1 VREGGVSK
9 SKVTRLGRRGRGS
22 RKIKRKDRRKNAKKG
37 MRRTGEVGAGSE
49 SRNRRRSGVGRS
61 RLRVRSGVGSRRGSD
76 VVLALVDVDGR
87 VSTAG
92 LVLSVVAREGAGL
105 GVEGDVAGEGV
116 GAPCE

>member
-1 VREGGVSK
+1 MRKRKEGWKREG
-9 SKVTRLGRRGRGS
+9 
-22 RKIKRKDRRKNAKKG
+22 KKQ
-37 MRRTGEVGAGSE
+37 RTGEVGASSE
-49 SRNRRRSGVGRS
+49 SRSRRRSGVGGS
-61 RLRVRSGVGSRRGSD
+61 LGLRVGSRVGSRRRGD